1 MKKHFYLI
9 FAIFCLFAATL
20 NAQNPNKVTIKGI
33 VKDTLGEKIP
43 FATVMLLSPK
53 DTTLVNFTRS
63 DNDGV
68 FSFKNVKN
76 NDYLLKIT
84 YISYL
89 PYQLHL
95 YPNATETND
104 LGNVT
109 IKPISEALME
119 VVIRAAKAPLRIRGD
134 TIEYDAT
141 TFKVPPGSS
150 VEDLLRRLP
159 GIEVDADG
167 NIKSQGKDVNK
178 VYVDGKTFFGDDPK
192 NVTKNLDAQA
202 ISKVQVYNEK
212 SEQAKLTGVDDGKKE
227 KAMNL
232 ELKEEYKR
240 GSFGKITAAAG
251 TENRWAG
258 RGNYNRFNEK
268 QQLSFIT
275 YGNNINQTGV
285 NWEDYGEF
293 KGQNT
298 FGGQDNGDFGFNQGR
313 GRYYWSSDDDSP
325 LNNFDGRGFTDNF
338 GAGSNYNFD
347 NKKSKFNANYFYNQT
362 DLTLDEDG
370 FRQTF
375 LQDSSFSNT
384 DTTMRNNFRGKHSFG
399 TRLEHNIDSN
409 DVIIVKADFRFSQA
423 NDKMLQSQFFKLQN
437 DAPNNSLNLDNREQ
451 KDNLRLSSSAIF
463 RHRFKKQG
471 RSFAMSAGYN
481 NSQSDGTENLFS
493 LNKFF
498 SATTFAKQIKQLNV
512 ANSATV
518 QYKSSALYTNS
529 LAKYWFWETFYNFSR
544 SNNQVNRQ
552 VQDPTQN
559 NARINNLSVY
569 FDNNMMYNRMGSSV
583 RYSKSGMNTSI
594 GLAAQQ
600 IRLNSEYATD
610 KGLPLLTTPLSRV
623 FNNFV
628 PNVDFNYEFP
638 NNLNVSTSYN
648 YEVSEP
654 DLSDL
659 QPVPNVNNPAF
670 RTLGNPSLSPGKA
683 HNIGIN
689 LNYWNAANFSHMG
702 VNGDLRLY
710 DSQIVYNQTIE
721 QVDSIGIRTTTMPVN
736 VKGGYNYSSWIWSGF
751 PIVKTK
757 LTANINGGIS
767 FGNSFSSINNIENET
782 NERGVDLN
790 FGLNA
795 TPSQKLI
802 LGLNANIGFKKIQYS
817 IQKEQNQDII
827 NNGLEASIKWQ
838 VVSKTFFESNFD
850 YSLYKNE
857 RYNFNRAIPIWNASI
872 RRLFGKNNKLEM
884 RLAAFDLLNKRVS
897 ISQYASQNFVSRQ
910 VAGTLARYFML
921 SASYNLKGYEN
932 KLNKNRWM

>member
-1 MKKHFYLI
+1 MKKHFPLI
-9 FAIFCLFAATL
+9 FAIFCLFAA
-20 NAQNPNKVTIKGI
+20 NIHAQNPNKVTIKGI

-89 PYQLHL
+89 PFQLHL
-95 YPNATETND
+95 YPNTTETND

-212 SEQAKLTGVDDGKKE
+212 SEQSKLTGVDDGKKE

-298 FGGQDNGDFGFNQGR
+298 FGNQDNGDFGFNRGG

-375 LQDSSFSNT
+375 LQDSSFSNS

-409 DVIIVKADFRFSQA
+409 DVIIVKADFRFSRA
-423 NDKMLQSQFFKLQN
+423 NDKMVQSQFFKLQN
-437 DAPNNSLNLDNREQ
+437 DAPNNSLTLDNQEQ

-498 SATTFAKQIKQLNV
+498 GATTFAKQIKQLNV
-512 ANSATV
+512 ANSATI

-529 LAKYWFWETFYNFSR
+529 LAKYWFWETFYNFSQ

-552 VQDPTQN
+552 VQDPTLN
-559 NARINNLSVY
+559 NARIENLSVY
-569 FDNNMMYNRMGSSV
+569 FNNNLMYNRLGSSV
-583 RYSKSGMNTSI
+583 RYSKNGMNTSI

-610 KGLPLLTTPLSRV
+610 KGLPLLTAPLERI
-623 FNNFV
+623 FNNFT
-628 PNVDFNYEFP
+628 PNIDFNYEFP
-638 NNLNVSTSYN
+638 NNLNVSSSYN
-648 YEVSEP
+648 YEISEP

-670 RTLGNPSLSPGKA
+670 RTLGNPELSPGRA

-702 VNGDLRLY
+702 INGDLRLF

-736 VKGGYNYSSWIWSGF
+736 VKGGYNYSSWVWSGF

-757 LTANINGGIS
+757 LTANINGGIN

-782 NERGVDLN
+782 NEKGIDFN
-790 FGLNA
+790 FGLNG
-795 TPSQKLI
+795 TPNQKII
-802 LGLNANIGFKKIQYS
+802 LGLSANIGFKKIQYS

-827 NNGLEASIKWQ
+827 NNGIDASIKWQ

-850 YSLYKNE
+850 YSLYRND
-857 RYNFNRAIPIWNASI
+857 RYNFNRSIPIWNASI